1 MAESIQSATTRART
15 APDEIIAWMPD
26 PEHRMCQRVHE
37 ILKFAH
43 ARNAI
48 APINRPDEQ
57 GGFVSS
63 SLAGATLG
71 RGVPPIVADANR
83 LRENV
88 LYSCRTG
95 RRTVLIT
102 AANSGATRIYC
113 ASHVLEEVAEHARE
127 WTERS
132 AGVSLGSFLEQWESE
147 YLPLIREVQ
156 DGEIPLGVL
165 NPVELER
172 LAQLHLKDPDDVPSA
187 TLALALGA
195 FFLSDDRAAL
205 RAVYGYDLDLDDH
218 RAWVDLLKA
227 GGDASELGTMM
238 FSVVMIP
245 TIVGAG
251 LFEVGRWLASTYSPW
266 LLLGIGCGATLLSTR
281 IAPDKRDKL
290 RSGLRDAGTAFSY
303 MYAQYEAAF
312 ERFLT
317 AAPAIPSWAA
327 LAQTNDRRMVLAR
340 GALHELARATDSP
353 VSAHDLARALPS
365 LHVAQGEQLVR
376 ETLRAH
382 ACFGQPYDGRWQV
395 GHAVLPP
402 VPLAYASPSQAHAPA
417 VRAQL
422 DSRVER
428 PDRGG

>member
-1 MAESIQSATTRART
+1 
-15 APDEIIAWMPD
+15 MPD

-48 APINRPDEQ
+48 APIHRPDEQ

-195 FFLSDDRAAL
+195 FSSATTGRHCEPCTDMTST
-205 RAVYGYDLDLDDH
+205 
-218 RAWVDLLKA
+218 WMTT
-227 GGDASELGTMM
+227 E
-238 FSVVMIP
+238 P
-245 TIVGAG
+245 G
-251 LFEVGRWLASTYSPW
+251 LTY
-266 LLLGIGCGATLLSTR
+266 
-281 IAPDKRDKL
+281 
-290 RSGLRDAGTAFSY
+290 
-303 MYAQYEAAF
+303 
-312 ERFLT
+312 
-317 AAPAIPSWAA
+317 
-327 LAQTNDRRMVLAR
+327 
-340 GALHELARATDSP
+340 
-353 VSAHDLARALPS
+353 
-365 LHVAQGEQLVR
+365 
-376 ETLRAH
+376 
-382 ACFGQPYDGRWQV
+382 
-395 GHAVLPP
+395 
-402 VPLAYASPSQAHAPA
+402 
-417 VRAQL
+417 
-422 DSRVER
+422 
-428 PDRGG
+428 